1 MRRVRP
7 CYTIRHSVNGSRVY
21 RNALQVSPHRIAQL
35 DENDLNELMREL
47 LRAQA
52 YGCGRPRTV
61 VNTEVK
67 ARDKGC
73 DGWSDQPAKDDRWL
87 GKTETCWQFKAGRA
101 GEPAQMR
108 GEVTKPIPRHTLQGG
123 GRFVVVTSGS
133 KVGETGVQERL
144 EELTNN
150 AKKAGIPSLNI
161 EVYGSEELAEWC
173 NQHPYVAAR
182 LAGAPEGLQRLED
195 WARSDLHQI
204 PYQET
209 PQITDALSA
218 TLARFDFETKSEA
231 DRIHHLHIQGQPG
244 VGKTR
249 FALELCRRAPWQH
262 TAFYVR
268 QADDIRL
275 AELIDSAAGARDVQ
289 LTVVADEVQPERLD
303 PLRDSVS
310 RANGRVQ
317 LITIGSCRSPDSE
330 RITEL
335 SIEPLDA
342 AAMRAVVSGWYPQMP
357 PEQVD
362 FVTDFADGYVRLGR
376 LTADAVDKNPL
387 ATVPSLFER
396 GAIRTLLDRMLGD
409 GDRRSLHVVAVLTHV
424 GWRDDRQ
431 QEGQAVAAHL
441 GLDWNH
447 VRNQV
452 DYVHRR
458 MEIVPR
464 GGRYRYI
471 SPHTLGVYLAH
482 EAWDTYPDLMKSLP
496 EVLPSETAINA
507 YYKRLES
514 LASSPQ
520 SQTFARDKLGLFF
533 RIDDFV
539 GLHDARRWSA
549 LAAADPDVA
558 ARNLMHALTDS
569 GLEDRRTITFGALG
583 ALVSR
588 LTRIAWRATGY
599 HDAVT
604 ALALLAEAENET
616 WENGASRAFLRK
628 YQVNLAATSVP
639 YLQRLDT
646 LDELAELKR
655 PALVSLV
662 VRALARVAYDGA
674 SEVIRPSSDQ
684 APEPEWNASSS
695 TEYVQYTAES
705 IGRLRTIAAER
716 DPEIRAALF
725 DAAKEVSWVLAGPA
739 ECRSVIGFFIEL
751 LDAYPDLREPLRKQI
766 AEVIR
771 RTKERLSPEHL
782 LTLNRFHARFEN
794 LSLSGRLRQH
804 VGLQPW
810 ERDGSPDF
818 GSLAAELLAAPDAL
832 AKAWSWLTSGEAA
845 SAWELGTALATADPH
860 GELAKELPRLPES
873 GRDLRVLCGYVSTQ
887 RETLGDAWYE
897 RWVLAQFERQPQ
909 PLGLLMEV
917 AWRCGVTERAA
928 RQMADLLRGTRLSPA
943 VVGQLKYGTWNGT
956 SADALQGLLHA
967 LIEAGHAET
976 AVSILQRRMEHAA
989 GDIDRWRPLALG
1001 LVQDLDLIRCR
1012 QMPNHYW
1019 QKVAEMLIAY
1029 HPREIAAA
1037 IFRAHA
1043 CGEGHPKTWFLQHE
1057 RAVLDVLFGCVRK
1070 DPTGVW
1076 TELVTYLWPPRKAV
1090 WFVTG
1095 FPAGLIECVPRDEV
1109 LAWIAAAP
1117 AAQAPE
1123 RAALLGRLTDK
1134 RALSDQSL
1142 GGRIIDAYGDKTVV
1156 AQAFFSHQVSGGGWG
1171 PISDRWENLAQ
1182 ELDHVAADTNLP
1194 GLRRWAQ
1201 RSAGTLRDMVR
1212 QERQEEEEQEL
1223 LVRSRA

>member
-1 MRRVRP
+1 MPPDV
-7 CYTIRHSVNGSRVY
+7 IA
-21 RNALQVSPHRIAQL
+21 ALNDA
-35 DENDLNELMREL
+35 DLNELMRVL
-47 LRAQA
+47 LRDRAHRC
-52 YGCGRPRTV
+52 GCLDTS
-61 VNTEVK
+61 VNTDTDVP
-67 ARDKGC
+67 DDGC
-73 DGWSDQPAKDDRWL
+73 DGWSARPATEDRWL
-87 GKTETCWQFKAGRA
+87 GKTDTCWQFKAGKA
-101 GEPAQMR
+101 GEPAKLS
-108 GEVTKPIPRHTLQGG
+108 GEVKKPMPHQTLREG

-133 KVGETGVQERL
+133 TSGEAGVRRRKAKL
-144 EELTNN
+144 VSAAEE
-150 AKKAGIPSLNI
+150 AGIPSRNI
-161 EVYGSEELAEWC
+161 EVYGSEKLAEWC
-173 NQHPYVAAR
+173 NQHPAVAAR
-182 LAGAPEGLQRLED
+182 LTGAPEGLQWLED
-195 WARSDLHQI
+195 WARSDIHQI
-204 PYQET
+204 PYRET
-209 PQITDALSA
+209 PKITEALSA
-218 TLARFDFETKSEA
+218 TLARFDFDAKNEA
-231 DRIHHLHIQGQPG
+231 DRIHHLHIQGHPG

-249 FALELCRRAPWQH
+249 FALELCRRAPWHH
-262 TAFYVR
+262 TVIYVR

-275 AELIDSAAGARDVQ
+275 SELIDSAAEARDVQ
-289 LTVVADEVQPERLD
+289 LTVVADEVQPERLE

-310 RANGRVQ
+310 RTNGHVQ
-317 LITIGSCRSPDSE
+317 LITIGSCRSPDSD
-330 RITEL
+330 RIPEL

-387 ATVPSLFER
+387 ATVPSLFDR

-424 GWRDDRQ
+424 GWREDRQ

-441 GLDWNH
+441 GLDWND
-447 VRNQV
+447 VRHQV

-458 MEIVPR
+458 MGIVPR

-482 EAWDTYPDLMKSLP
+482 EAWETYPDLMKSLP
-496 EVLPSETAINA
+496 EVLPSETAISA

-514 LASSPQ
+514 LANSPQ
-520 SQTFARDKLGLFF
+520 AQTFAREQLGFFF

-549 LAAADPDVA
+549 LAAAEPDFAV
-558 ARNLMHALTDS
+558 RSLMHALTDS
-569 GLEDRRTITFGALG
+569 SLKGRRSITFGALG

-588 LTRIAWRATGY
+588 LARIAWRETGF

-616 WENGASRAFLRK
+616 WGNGASRAFLHK

-695 TEYVQYTAES
+695 TQYVQYTAES

-716 DPEIRAALF
+716 APDLKAALF
-725 DAAKEVSWVLAGPA
+725 DAAKEVSGVLAGPA
-739 ECRSVIGFFIEL
+739 EYRSVIGFFTEL

-771 RTKERLSPEHL
+771 RTRERLAPEHVR
-782 LTLNRFHARFEN
+782 TLNRFHARFEN
-794 LSLSGRLRQH
+794 PSLSGRLRQH

-818 GSLAAELLAAPDAL
+818 RSLAAELLAAPDAL
-832 AKAWSWLTSGEAA
+832 GREWPWLTSGQAA
-845 SAWELGTALATADPH
+845 AAWELGKALAAADPH
-860 GELAKELPRLPES
+860 GELAEELPRFPEA
-873 GRDLRVLCGYVSTQ
+873 GRDLRVLCGYVSAQ
-887 RETLGDAWYE
+887 RDTLGDAWYE
-897 RWVLAQFERQPQ
+897 RWVLAEFERQPQ
-909 PLGLLMEV
+909 PHGLLVEV
-917 AWRCGVTERAA
+917 AWRCGVTERVA

-943 VVGQLKYGTWNGT
+943 VVGQLKYGTWDGT
-956 SADALQGLLHA
+956 STDALQGLLRTM
-967 LIEAGHAET
+967 IDAGHAET

-989 GDIDRWRPLALG
+989 GDIDRWRPLALE
-1001 LVQDLDLIRCR
+1001 LVQDPDLIRCR

-1019 QKVAEMLIAY
+1019 QNVAEMLAAD

-1043 CGEGHPKTWFLQHE
+1043 QRDGHTETWFLKHE
-1057 RAVLDVLFGCVRK
+1057 RAVVEVLVDCVNE
-1070 DPTGVW
+1070 DSAGVW
-1076 TELVTYLWPPRKAV
+1076 QELLPYLWPPRAAV
-1090 WFVTG
+1090 SFVSG
-1095 FPAGLIECVPRDEV
+1095 FPAGVIERMRPDDV
-1109 LAWIAAAP
+1109 LAWIARAP
-1117 AAQAPE
+1117 AGQAAE
-1123 RAALLGRLTDK
+1123 RAALLARLTDK
-1134 RALSDQSL
+1134 RSIPDESL
-1142 GGRIIDAYGDKTVV
+1142 AGRIIAKYGHHPVV
-1156 AQAFFSHQVSGGGWG
+1156 DQAFFSHHVSGGGWG
-1171 PISDRWENLAQ
+1171 PISRRWQDMAQ
-1182 ELDHVAADTNLP
+1182 ELDEIAAHASRP
-1194 GLRRWAQ
+1194 GLRRWA
-1201 RSAGTLRDMVR
+1201 RRTAGTLRKMAN
-1212 QERQEEEEQEL
+1212 QERQREEEEEL
-1223 LVRSRA
+1223 LVRSGA